1 MKRNILIIFAI
12 MLTTLLIAV
21 VIAVGTSYWE
31 AVSQRQIRM
40 EGMDYDIALTE
51 PRDDQVK
58 EIRSMENVRY
68 AGVAVKCAIVEK
80 YEDRTLDKT
89 KLYWLDETCWEKQTV
104 PALEKI
110 RRPVSAGRK
119 RDNDEHCRIE
129 SHGDREASY
138 RHGAADGLLH
148 AGGGKRGSAFARKFH
163 PLGMVYRLQRQH
175 ERICVAGFFRNHRA
189 RRRRIL
195 PRFAENNIG
204 KSAVIRGRYHTD
216 AE

>member
-1 MKRNILIIFAI
+1 MLKVENRKVTGEVARATYRANVKRNILIIFAI

-89 KLYWLDETCWEKQTV
+89 RLYWLDETCWESRLFRLWKNTK
-104 PALEKI
+104 AGI
-110 RRPVSAGRK
+110 RRPK
-119 RDNDEHCRIE
+119 
-129 SHGDREASY
+129 
-138 RHGAADGLLH
+138 
-148 AGGGKRGSAFARKFH
+148 AR
-163 PLGMVYRLQRQH
+163 
-175 ERICVAGFFRNHRA
+175 
-189 RRRRIL
+189 
-195 PRFAENNIG
+195 
-204 KSAVIRGRYHTD
+204 
-216 AE
+216 